1 MQGHN
6 VGVVGLGAMGAPIA
20 RHLAAAGHRVLAYDL
35 RPEALTGL
43 DVTAVAEPE
52 GLSSA
57 EAVLLLVPSDA
68 DILETA
74 TRLASLME
82 RGAILVICSS
92 VRPETCR
99 RVGERSA
106 PHGVEVIDAAL
117 TGGVRAAESAAIHLL
132 VGGEPGTVAR
142 LRSLFDAFC
151 ARVTLLGPLGAGQL
165 GKTVNNLLHWSTI
178 AALAEALQLADR
190 LGVPAPIMHAAL
202 LDGPTDSRTLREL
215 NQFRLTWWQK
225 DLDNALSMAAEV
237 DHALPLA
244 QTVRDQMP
252 TITVSLLR
260 SLVGAAV

>member
-1 MQGHN
+1 MTFMEVAMQGHN

-43 DVTAVAEPE
+43 DVTAVAELE

-92 VRPETCR
+92 GRPETCR

-106 PHGVEVIDAAL
+106 PHGVEVIDAAR
-117 TGGVRAAESAAIHLL
+117 TGGARAAESAAIHLL

-190 LGVPAPIMHAAL
+190 L
-202 LDGPTDSRTLREL
+202 REL